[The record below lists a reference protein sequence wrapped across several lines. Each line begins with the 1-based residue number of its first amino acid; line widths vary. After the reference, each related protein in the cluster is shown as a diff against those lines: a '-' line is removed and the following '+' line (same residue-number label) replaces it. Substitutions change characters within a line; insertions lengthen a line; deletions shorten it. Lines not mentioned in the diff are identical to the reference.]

1 MSGFDAMQ
9 TAMPLVRA
17 RRLRALAIGAEQR
30 SPIAPEIPTFAQAG
44 FPGAG
49 GSAWFG
55 LLAPANTPRDIVMKL
70 HAEIVKALATPE
82 IRQIFEP
89 AGLQLIGSTP
99 AQFATLL
106 RRDIDKFVKVAREA
120 NIRPA

>member
-1 MSGFDAMQ
+1 MAGFDSMQ
-9 TAMPLVRA
+9 TAIAMVRA
-17 RRLRALAIGAEQR
+17 KRLRVLAIGAEQR
-30 SPIAPEIPTFAQAG
+30 SPIAPEIPTFAEAG

-55 LLAPANTPRDIVMKL
+55 LFAPANTPRDIVMKL

-89 AGLQLIGSTP
+89 AGLHIVGNTP
-99 AQFATLL
+99 EQFASLL
-106 RRDIDKFVKVAREA
+106 RQDIDKFVRIAREA
-120 NIRPA
+120 NIRAE